1 MNFVTIFE
9 IFHQCFSNLSQ
20 LQKNISLY
28 IVIIL
33 QHYLLISFVFTVQA
47 LALAL
52 TLHEK
57 GRSVLK
63 KRNYPD
69 ALLLLLEAEKE
80 FR

>member
-9 IFHQCFSNLSQ
+9 IFHQFFSNLSQ
-20 LQKNISLY
+20 LQKNISLLPLF
-28 IVIIL
+28 L
-33 QHYLLISFVFTVQA
+33 QRYLLISFVFTVQA

-63 KRNYPD
+63 KRNYPE